1 MSCSCVACLKLR
13 MVERMRREF
22 RARSIS
28 EARRRRVVEVRRSV
42 IVPSGH
48 ADHCDLPAWLRPL
61 WFGGEHAVNV
71 NGVDAVPIRVR
82 PNGVV
87 WRAVA

>member
-22 RARSIS
+22 RARSIG

-48 ADHCDLPAWLRPL
+48 ADHRDLTEWLRPL

-71 NGVDAVPIRVR
+71 NGTDAVPVRVDAKGR
-82 PNGVV
+82 T
-87 WRAVA
+87 WRAEA